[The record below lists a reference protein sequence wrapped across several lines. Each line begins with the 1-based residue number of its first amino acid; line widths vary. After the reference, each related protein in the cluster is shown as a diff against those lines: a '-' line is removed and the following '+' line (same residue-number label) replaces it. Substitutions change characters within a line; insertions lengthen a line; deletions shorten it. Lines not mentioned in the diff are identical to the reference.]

1 MQTRPVII
9 PCTAPM
15 TEGLL
20 KKMTSSH
27 VHTKRL
33 VAAQM
38 LVLRTAMDESVL
50 AAYGS
55 PPLKPA
61 HPIHSNPDP
70 ANVSTTLFGGNLSLS
85 FFTLGP
91 TWNSINVCYPI
102 NNYII
107 FWFRL
112 YLFYFESKL
121 ILKCMSHFQLE
132 KKNRLLYP
140 WKWPQRTKH
149 NDVWAKIMIFKSLSK
164 SNLLISINN

>member
-91 TWNSINVCYPI
+91 TWNSINVS
-102 NNYII
+102 II
-107 FWFRL
+107 TL
-112 YLFYFESKL
+112 YSDFVFIYLCHLESKL
-121 ILKCMSHFQLE
+121 ILKYTSHFQLE
-132 KKNRLLYP
+132 RKLDFYTHQSDLNELKTTMFWR
-140 WKWPQRTKH
+140 K
-149 NDVWAKIMIFKSLSK
+149 
-164 SNLLISINN
+164 

>member
-107 FWFRL
+107 FRL
-112 YLFYFESKL
+112 LLIYLLFHLESKL
-121 ILKCMSHFQLE
+121 ILKYTSHFQLE
-132 KKNRLLYP
+132 RKLDFYTHQSDLNELKTTMFWR
-140 WKWPQRTKH
+140 K
-149 NDVWAKIMIFKSLSK
+149 
-164 SNLLISINN
+164 

>member
-107 FWFRL
+107 FRFRL
-112 YLFYFESKL
+112 YLFISFGVKIDTKIYESF
-121 ILKCMSHFQLE
+121 SSG
-132 KKNRLLYP
+132 KKIRLLYP
-140 WKWPQRTKH
+140 SEWPQRTKD
-149 NDVWAKIMIFKSLSK
+149 NDVLAKIMIFKSLS
-164 SNLLISINN
+164 NLLISINN

>member
-91 TWNSINVCYPI
+91 TWNSINVS
-102 NNYII
+102 II
-107 FWFRL
+107 TL
-112 YLFYFESKL
+112 YSDFVFIYLCHLESKL
-121 ILKCMSHFQLE
+121 ILKYTSHFHLE
-132 KKNRLLYP
+132 RKLDFYTHQSDLNELKTTMFWR
-140 WKWPQRTKH
+140 K
-149 NDVWAKIMIFKSLSK
+149 
-164 SNLLISINN
+164 